1 MTRMRKHIG
10 FPKHLKNVWK
20 RWSKCAKSSMAIV
33 RLPADFKEFLQLL
46 NSHQV
51 EYLLVG
57 GYAVGYHGYPR
68 ATADM
73 DIWVALHPAN
83 ARRLVTVLKE
93 FGFDVPELSDD
104 LFLKEDQVIRMG
116 LPPVKIEIITTA
128 SGVQFDECYAERVVD
143 EIDGVE
149 VNLIDLEH
157 LKINKKASGRH
168 KDLNDLENLP

>member
-1 MTRMRKHIG
+1 
-10 FPKHLKNVWK
+10 L
-20 RWSKCAKSSMAIV
+20 A
-33 RLPADFKEFLQLL
+33 
-46 NSHQV
+46 
-51 EYLLVG
+51 
-57 GYAVGYHGYPR
+57 HGYPR

-73 DIWVALHPAN
+73 DIWVALHPVN
-83 ARRLVTVLKE
+83 AGKLVAVLKE

-104 LFLKEDQVIRMG
+104 LFLKEEQVIRMG
-116 LPPVKIEIITTA
+116 LPPVKIEIVTTA

-157 LKINKKASGRH
+157 LKVNKRASGRY